1 MILTKIQCIDQYQEE
16 RIMAKFNFYT
26 PENTTGHTKE
36 LLEGLKQSYGFIPNL
51 FAYMAEAP
59 LTIEAYLALND
70 LVSKTSFSPAQ
81 QQVALLAVSVENGC
95 SFCSVAHRAVGKMQ
109 GANPQTL
116 AAINA
121 KEPVHNP
128 EDAALVN
135 FTQSVVRSRGW
146 PTESE
151 IQAFLDAG
159 FTRQQIMEV
168 ILIVSIK
175 TLSNYINHL
184 TQPEPNKELLSM
196 I

>member
-1 MILTKIQCIDQYQEE
+1 MTEF
-16 RIMAKFNFYT
+16 KFHT
-26 PENTTGHTKE
+26 PENTSGHTKE

-59 LTIEAYLALND
+59 LTIEAYLALNN

-81 QQVALLAVSVENGC
+81 QQIALLAVSVENGC
-95 SFCSVAHRAVGKMQ
+95 SFCSVAHRAIGKMH
-109 GANPQTL
+109 GARNQTL

-121 KEPVHNP
+121 KEPVENQT
-128 EDAALVN
+128 DAALVN
-135 FTQSVVRSRGW
+135 FTQAVVRSRGW

-151 IQAFLDAG
+151 IQAFIDAG
-159 FTRQQIMEV
+159 FTKQQILEV

-184 TQPEPNKELLSM
+184 TKPEPNKELLSM
-196 I
+196 L